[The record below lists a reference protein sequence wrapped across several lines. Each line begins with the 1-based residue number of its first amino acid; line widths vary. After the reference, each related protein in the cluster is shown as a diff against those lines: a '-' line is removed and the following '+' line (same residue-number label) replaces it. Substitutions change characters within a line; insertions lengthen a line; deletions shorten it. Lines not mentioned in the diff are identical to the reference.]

1 MSGVVEEVNTKLA
14 EQPGLLNKSPED
26 QGWLCRIKIKDA
38 AEVRLIL
45 FELSQNNSL
54 KFVHIRSRS

>member
-1 MSGVVEEVNTKLA
+1 MIRQYAPVSGVVEEVNTKLA

-38 AEVRLIL
+38 AEVRCVLPSIL
-45 FELSQNNSL
+45 
-54 KFVHIRSRS
+54 

>member
-1 MSGVVEEVNTKLA
+1 MRQYAPVSGVVEEVNSKLA

-38 AEVRLIL
+38 AEVRI
-45 FELSQNNSL
+45 FSSIPA
-54 KFVHIRSRS
+54 VD